1 MNKAYSA
8 HVLDNGLTV
17 LLKEN
22 HSAPIVSHQIW
33 YRVGSR
39 NEVSGKTGISHFVEH
54 MQFRGTKRFPG
65 QEATREILRNGG
77 NLNAFT
83 GPDCTAFHETMPSD
97 RIGLAI
103 AMEADRMMNSVFD
116 PDDVETER
124 TVILSEQESCES
136 YPNFSLI
143 TSMKKTV
150 FPRHPYG
157 RETIGETPDLHA
169 LTRSDIYDHYRTWYV
184 PANAVVTVAGDFD
197 TEVMLRRI
205 AAAYGNIPARPAPKA
220 DIAPETPIRAPQL
233 LEVRGNCGLTD
244 LRIFW
249 HVPPAKD
256 PDIPALMLL
265 NIILAGPD
273 FLELTPKIKIS
284 GRTSRLFRKLISGGI
299 AAAIGMEYTPA
310 IDPYYLGL
318 SALAASGVDAGE
330 IRDAIFEEMENIAHH
345 GVSPDEVKS
354 ARKQAK
360 AMHACSAEDA
370 ANLAYWLG
378 FSSMFADPDWYTDLP
393 QRLENVRMEDI
404 SRAAGTYFRR
414 DNCVTGVYR
423 SKEEQA

>member
-1 MNKAYSA
+1 MSEAYSA

-17 LLKEN
+17 LLQEN
-22 HSAPIVSHQIW
+22 HSAPIVSHQVW

-39 NEVSGKTGISHFVEH
+39 NEVPGKTGISHFVEH

-65 QEATREILRNGG
+65 QEAACGILRNGG
-77 NLNAFT
+77 DLNALT
-83 GPDCTAFHETMPSD
+83 GLDCTAFYETMPAD
-97 RIGLAI
+97 RIDIAI
-103 AMEADRMMNSVFD
+103 KMEADRMMNSVFD

-124 TVILSEQESCES
+124 TVILSEQERDES

-157 RETIGETPDLHA
+157 RETIGETSDLLT

-184 PANAVVTVAGDFD
+184 PANAVVTAAGDFD
-197 TEVMLRRI
+197 TERMLRRI
-205 AAAYGNIPARPAPKA
+205 EAAYGSIPARSAPKA
-220 DIAPETPIRAPQL
+220 DIHPETPIHAPHQ
-233 LEVRGNCGLTD
+233 LEVRGNYDFTD

-249 HVPPAKD
+249 HVPAAKD
-256 PDIPALMLL
+256 PDIPALILL

-273 FLELTPKIKIS
+273 FMEMTEKIKIS
-284 GRTSRLFRKLISGGI
+284 GRTSRLYRKLISGGLSSG
-299 AAAIGMEYTPA
+299 IGMEYMPA

-318 SALAASGVDAGE
+318 SALAAPGVDAEE
-330 IRDAIFEEMENIAHH
+330 IRDVIFEELENIAHH
-345 GVSPDEVKS
+345 GVSPDEVNK

-360 AMHACSAEDA
+360 AVYAYSTEDA
-370 ANLAYWLG
+370 FGLAFWLG
-378 FSSMFADPDWYTDLP
+378 YSFMFADSSWYMDFP
-393 QRLENVRMEDI
+393 QRLENVRSEEI

-414 DNCVTGVYR
+414 DNCVIGIYKP
-423 SKEEQA
+423 KEEQA